1 MVKCAAPWAVLLY
14 MIITTADVNA
24 ANAIEFNTP
33 CVIAPNLFCSAVCVG
48 CNINSA
54 LVININA
61 VELSN
66 YPYPSARS
74 QQSPLSEPLHPELSN
89 SVLDHHDS

>member
-1 MVKCAAPWAVLLY
+1 
-14 MIITTADVNA
+14 MITTTADVNA

-48 CNINSA
+48 CNINNA

-61 VELSN
+61 VEFSN
-66 YPYPSARS
+66 YPYPSA
-74 QQSPLSEPLHPELSN
+74 QTQHTVPIIGATAP
-89 SVLDHHDS
+89 